1 VVRSGNQ
8 GALEVP
14 PVRENRGMDFPL
26 LVSEPELI
34 HELNPDRSGY
44 SPESL
49 PLGVVRATSID
60 DVVATVRYASDNGIP
75 LVTRGAAS
83 GLAGGSTASG
93 GEILLDLS
101 QMNRILSLDPS
112 EQIVVVEPGVLTS
125 AISEAAKPY
134 GLFYAPDPASMTY
147 CTIGGNIA
155 TNAGG
160 MRCAK
165 YGVTKESVLGLKVV
179 LADGSLLT
187 TGGLTIKKA
196 AGFDLTALMVG
207 SEGTLGIVVE
217 AILRLRNMSDQL
229 ATMVAYFS
237 DFGSAASCATAIVSS
252 GVQPMTLE
260 LMDGRTLDVVDQV
273 TGTDH
278 GTRGRAVLLVQ
289 TDGLGSALEMGVVS
303 DVVAEFTSES
313 QATTDP
319 VEAELWMQARRDALP
334 ALETLGHTHVGD
346 VGVPRT
352 KLAEMVAQLHRI
364 SEEHAI
370 EIFTI
375 GHAGDGNLHPIIVI
389 PPGANIEDEPLKKV
403 FEDIFL
409 SAKKLGGTLTGEH
422 GVGVVKREW
431 LVPELGER
439 SVKLHHDIK
448 RVFDPQ
454 GILNPGKAI

>member
-1 VVRSGNQ
+1 
-8 GALEVP
+8 
-14 PVRENRGMDFPL
+14 MDFPL
-26 LVSEPELI
+26 LVSTPELI
-34 HELNPDRSGY
+34 RELNPDRSGY

-49 PLGVVRATSID
+49 PLGVVRATSIA
-60 DVVATVRYASDNGIP
+60 DVIDTVRYANDNAIP
-75 LVTRGAAS
+75 LVTRGAGS

-112 EQIVVVEPGVLTS
+112 EQVVVVEPGVLTS
-125 AISEAAKPY
+125 AISDAARPH

-147 CTIGGNIA
+147 CSIGGNIA

-165 YGVTKESVLGLKVV
+165 YGVTKESVLGLTVV

-187 TGGLTIKKA
+187 TGGVTMKKA
-196 AGFDLTALMVG
+196 AGYDLTALMVG

-217 AILRLRNMSDQL
+217 ATLRLRNLSDQL
-229 ATMVAYFS
+229 ATTVAYFS
-237 DFGSAASCATAIVSS
+237 DMTVAASCATAIVSS

-260 LMDGRTLDVVDQV
+260 VVDGKTLDVVDRV

-278 GTRGRAVLLVQ
+278 GSRGRALLLVQ
-289 TDGLGSALEMGVVS
+289 TDGLGAALEMQVVS
-303 DVVAEFTSES
+303 KVVADFATES
-313 QATTDP
+313 TTTTDP

-352 KLAEMVAQLHRI
+352 KLAEMVAELDRI
-364 SEEHAI
+364 SQENSI
-370 EIFTI
+370 DIFTI

-389 PPGANIEDEPLKKV
+389 PPGASIDDPPLKKV
-403 FEDIFL
+403 FEDIFHQ
-409 SAKKLGGTLTGEH
+409 AKRLGGTLTGEH
-422 GVGVVKREW
+422 GIGVLKREW
-431 LVPELGER
+431 LIPELGER
-439 SVKLHHDIK
+439 SVQLHHDIK
-448 RVFDPQ
+448 KVFDPK

>member
-1 VVRSGNQ
+1 
-8 GALEVP
+8 
-14 PVRENRGMDFPL
+14 MDFPL
-26 LVSEPELI
+26 LVSTPELI
-34 HELNPDRSGY
+34 SELNPDRSGY

-49 PLGVVRATSID
+49 PLGVVRATSIA
-60 DVVATVRYASDNGIP
+60 DVVDTVRFANANAIP
-75 LVTRGAAS
+75 IVTRGAGS

-101 QMNRILSLDPS
+101 QMNRILSLDPE
-112 EQIVVVEPGVLTS
+112 EQVVVVEPGVLTS
-125 AISEAAKPY
+125 AISDAARPH

-147 CTIGGNIA
+147 CSIGGNIA

-165 YGVTKESVLGLKVV
+165 YGVTKESVLGLTVV

-187 TGGLTIKKA
+187 TGGLTMKKA
-196 AGFDLTALMVG
+196 AGYDLTALMVG

-217 AILRLRNMSDQL
+217 ATLRLRNLSDRL
-229 ATMVAYFS
+229 ATTVAYFS
-237 DFGSAASCATAIVSS
+237 DMAQAASCATAIVSS

-260 LMDGRTLDVVDQV
+260 LVDGKTLDVVDQV

-278 GTRGRAVLLVQ
+278 GSRGRALLLVQ
-289 TDGLGSALEMGVVS
+289 TDGLGSGLEME
-303 DVVAEFTSES
+303 VVARVVAGFATES
-313 QATTDP
+313 TTTTDAL
-319 VEAELWMQARRDALP
+319 EAELWMQARRDALP

-352 KLAEMVAQLHRI
+352 KLAEMVAELDRI
-364 SEEHAI
+364 SQENSI

-389 PPGANIEDEPLKKV
+389 PLGASIDDPPLKKV
-403 FEDIFL
+403 FEDIFRH
-409 SAKKLGGTLTGEH
+409 AKRLGGTLTGEH
-422 GVGVVKREW
+422 GVGVLKREW
-431 LVPELGER
+431 LIPELGER
-439 SVKLHHDIK
+439 SVQLHHDIK
-448 RVFDPQ
+448 KVFDPQ

>member
-1 VVRSGNQ
+1 
-8 GALEVP
+8 
-14 PVRENRGMDFPL
+14 MDFPL
-26 LVSEPELI
+26 LVSTPELI
-34 HELNPDRSGY
+34 RELNPDRSGY

-49 PLGVVRATSID
+49 PLGVVRATSIA
-60 DVVATVRYASDNGIP
+60 DVIDTVRYANDNAIP
-75 LVTRGAAS
+75 LVTRGAGS

-112 EQIVVVEPGVLTS
+112 EQVVVVEPGVLTS
-125 AISEAAKPY
+125 AISDAARPH

-147 CTIGGNIA
+147 CSIGGNIA

-165 YGVTKESVLGLKVV
+165 YGVTKESVLGLTVV

-187 TGGLTIKKA
+187 TGGVTMKKA
-196 AGFDLTALMVG
+196 AGYDLTALMVG

-217 AILRLRNMSDQL
+217 ATLRLRNLSDQL
-229 ATMVAYFS
+229 ATTVAYFS
-237 DFGSAASCATAIVSS
+237 DMTVAVSCATAIVSS

-260 LMDGRTLDVVDQV
+260 VVDGKTLDVVDRV

-278 GTRGRAVLLVQ
+278 GSRGRALLLVQ
-289 TDGLGSALEMGVVS
+289 TDGLGAALEME
-303 DVVAEFTSES
+303 VVARVVADFATES
-313 QATTDP
+313 TTTTDP

-352 KLAEMVAQLHRI
+352 KLAEMVAELDRI
-364 SEEHAI
+364 SQENSI
-370 EIFTI
+370 DIFTI

-389 PPGANIEDEPLKKV
+389 PPGASIDDPPLKKV
-403 FEDIFL
+403 FEDIFHQ
-409 SAKKLGGTLTGEH
+409 AKRLGGTLTGEH
-422 GVGVVKREW
+422 GIGVLKREW
-431 LVPELGER
+431 LIPELGER
-439 SVKLHHDIK
+439 SVQLHHDIK
-448 RVFDPQ
+448 KVFDPK